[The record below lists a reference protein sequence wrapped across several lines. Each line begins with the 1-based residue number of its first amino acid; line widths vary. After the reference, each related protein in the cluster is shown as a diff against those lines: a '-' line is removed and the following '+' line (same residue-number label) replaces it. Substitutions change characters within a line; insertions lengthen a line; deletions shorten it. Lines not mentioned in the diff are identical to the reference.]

1 MMIPLLIGGYSLT
14 FTSAHLWLIA
24 LAFLLAIAFTLY
36 YYRRTNPP
44 LEFPKR
50 LLLGILRGIALAVLC
65 FLIAEPLLV
74 ISKTRVEDP
83 TVAILVDNSS
93 SMAENRNSKDQFENL
108 GKYVA
113 DVESKMPADTRIIR
127 YTVSDTITANGKV
140 DGSANATALG
150 SALEDLAADQAKNNL
165 QAAVL
170 LSDGVSNFGGNAATA
185 AKGLG
190 IPVYTVG
197 FGSPEPLPDIKI
209 VEVVHNPVGFA
220 DREYKVEVKLE
231 SRGFDKLKVPVRVK
245 LHSKTLAQEDIEL
258 QGQGRQQSVTIP
270 LMPPGEGTYN
280 LEISVPAQENEQS
293 SKNNSKQIQVKFR
306 KSRIKILLAA
316 DYLSWDFKFM
326 KLALGAQSDFQVDA
340 YVNSPKRIDGTVP
353 FPDNLGALK
362 EYDALILDDFAAEWL
377 TQHKQLLDSYFD
389 RTGTG
394 IFVLTGENYA
404 SKRQTDYANQLL
416 PYQIADTPP
425 IVVRQETKFIPTQEG
440 RIHPILQ
447 LDEDPSR
454 TADILASLPPFA
466 GHLRTGKVNK
476 GTTVLA
482 AIPGSTPDRP
492 ETPILAAHRYRTGKV
507 VELSAFPFWKL
518 GFLGLGFSATDST
531 FVTIMNNT
539 ILWLVA
545 RDDLERVNI
554 TPEKPI
560 FVAGETIELNSRVL
574 DESYLPVSD
583 AEVEATL
590 TSEQN
595 PADTM
600 VISFQP
606 GRAGAY
612 SATLNYIPPGNYEIH
627 GHVTREGVSLG
638 NPRSSFVVEPYSLED
653 LSQISDFDMLKRIAE
668 VSGGAFVAASDT
680 ASLNPFPDLPTLAI
694 TSKSETAL
702 FNYPAMLV
710 IFILVVCT
718 EWYLRRRFQL
728 L

>member
-14 FTSAHLWLIA
+14 FTSAHLWLIV
-24 LAFLLAIAFTLY
+24 LAFLAAIGFTLY

-44 LEFPKR
+44 LEFPKK
-50 LLLGILRGIALAVLC
+50 LVLGILRGVALAVVL

-74 ISKTRVEDP
+74 ISRTKVEDP

-93 SMAENRNSKDQFENL
+93 SMAENRNSKDEFDNID
-108 GKYVA
+108 KYVA
-113 DVESKMPADTRIIR
+113 DIEAKIPVGTRVVR
-127 YTVSDTITANGKV
+127 YAVSDTITADGKI
-140 DGSANATALG
+140 DGSADATALG
-150 SALEDLAADQAKNNL
+150 NALEDLAADQAKSNL

-170 LSDGVSNFGGNAATA
+170 LSDGVSNFGGNPATS
-185 AKGLG
+185 AKSLG

-197 FGSPEPLPDIKI
+197 FGSPDPLPDIKI
-209 VEVVHNPVGFA
+209 VDVVHNPVGFA
-220 DREYKVEVKLE
+220 DREYKIEVRLE
-231 SRGFDKLKVPVRVK
+231 SRGFDNLKVPVRAK
-245 LHSKTLAQEDIEL
+245 LRGKTLAQQDIGL
-258 QGQGRQQSVTIP
+258 QGNGRQQSVTIP
-270 LMPPGEGTYN
+270 LMPPGEGTYT
-280 LEISVPAQENEQS
+280 LEVSVPAQENEQS

-316 DYLSWDFKFM
+316 NYLSWDFKFM
-326 KLALGAQSDFQVDA
+326 KQVLSAQSDFEVDA
-340 YVNSPKRIDGTVP
+340 YINSPKRIEGTIP

-362 EYDALILDDFAAEWL
+362 DYDALILDDFSAGWL
-377 TQHKQLLDSYFD
+377 TQHKQLFDSYFD

-394 IFVLTGENYA
+394 VFILAGEHYA
-404 SKRQTDYANQLL
+404 SNRQTDYANQLL

-425 IVVRQETKFIPTQEG
+425 IIVKQETKFIPTQEG
-440 RIHPILQ
+440 KIHPILQ

-454 TADILASLPPFA
+454 SADILASLPPFA

-482 AIPGSTPDRP
+482 ALPGATPDQP

-531 FVTIMNNT
+531 FATIMNNT
-539 ILWLVA
+539 VLWLVA

-560 FVAGETIELNSRVL
+560 FVAGETIELDARVL

-606 GRAGAY
+606 GRAGTY
-612 SATLNYIPPGNYEIH
+612 SATLNYIPPGNYEVR
-627 GHVTREGVSLG
+627 GSVTREGVSLG
-638 NPRSSFVVEPYSLED
+638 KPKSSFVVEPYSLED
-653 LSQISDFDMLKRIAE
+653 LSQISDFDMLKRISE
-668 VSGGAFVAASDT
+668 VSGGTFVAATDT
-680 ASLNPFPDLPTLAI
+680 ASLQPFPELSTLAI

-702 FNYPAMLV
+702 FDYPALLV
-710 IFILVVCT
+710 IFIAAVCV